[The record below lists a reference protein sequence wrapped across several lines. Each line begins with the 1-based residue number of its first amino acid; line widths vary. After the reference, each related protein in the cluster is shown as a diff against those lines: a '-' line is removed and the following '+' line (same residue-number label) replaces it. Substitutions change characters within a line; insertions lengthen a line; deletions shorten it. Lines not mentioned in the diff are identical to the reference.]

1 MSIFAQLKKECPT
14 TAPWVIQGSI
24 YKVIHKSIIHSDYLN
39 IVCWFTDWKDSGT
52 LSDPSYPKSPITT
65 YKFLLA
71 SEEATIHAM
80 RAFISELEKH
90 EHTPEPDLPD
100 CTNDELWRDPPTY
113 KYYKNPM
120 NKTRST
126 KNFDDFA
133 EARKYFAEQGFVG
146 ELVTVEG
153 KAMCCNYC
161 DAAPVCS
168 QYRRLKEAGMI
179 KE

>member
-39 IVCWFTDWKDSGT
+39 IVCWFTDWKESGT
-52 LSDPSYPKSPITT
+52 LSDPSYPKSPVTT

-71 SEEATIHAM
+71 SEEATVHAM

-90 EHTPEPDLPD
+90 EHTPEPELPY
-100 CTNDELWRDPPTY
+100 CTKEELWQDDPVY
-113 KYYKNPM
+113 KYYRDPM
-120 NKTRST
+120 KKMRAT
-126 KNFDDFA
+126 KNFDSLI
-133 EARKYFAEQGFVG
+133 EARKYFGSQGGVG
-146 ELVTVEG
+146 EIVTVPG
-153 KAMCCNYC
+153 KAMACNYC
-161 DAAPVCS
+161 SAAPMCS
-168 QYRRLKEAGMI
+168 QYKQLKAQGLI